1 MSLNQD
7 WIVAE
12 DAICRIS
19 QSRHLRVARFRLSSG
34 QHWCVFGGNGA
45 GKTLFAD
52 YLVGR
57 LRSGSGRIHYP
68 GDLDPARDIA
78 VVSFERQQALQSF
91 DQRHDISEY
100 SEAAT
105 DAGTT
110 VRALLHPAGQD
121 DEAPSV
127 SGSLINELGLT
138 GILRQGI
145 RSLSSGQMR
154 RAMLAAALLRRPRL
168 LILDEPL
175 ESIDRQSRQR
185 ITDTITRWQ
194 SADNASLVL
203 NRRRAGLVPGM
214 THMALMQDLSLVS
227 VGAAV
232 ALQPRI
238 EEVLPPL
245 PPVPATLPGPV
256 TSHVPEQLPVGQ
268 PLIRLQ
274 DVSVR
279 FGDHVVLDRL
289 SWTFDPGQHTLIEG
303 PNGCGKSTLLALI
316 TGGSHKAYG
325 QSVWLFGRR
334 RGSGESVWEVKSRF
348 GVVSNELHV
357 QYLRG
362 WKVIDV
368 VVSGFFD
375 SVGLYRDAG
384 ASEVA
389 AARQWLR
396 AVGLEGLERAG
407 YHEIS
412 FGQQRLALLARAM
425 VKQPP
430 VLVLDEPCVGLDDRY
445 RSRILDLIDR
455 IAEGGRTQL
464 LYVSH
469 TTGEA
474 PGCIN
479 QWLRFERRSG
489 GTFHVHVTPWSVS

>member
-1 MSLNQD
+1 MSQD
-7 WIVAE
+7 WIVVE

-34 QHWCVFGGNGA
+34 QHWSVFGGNGA

-52 YLVGR
+52 YLAGR
-57 LRSGSGRIHYP
+57 LRSGSGRVHYP

-78 VVSFERQQALQSF
+78 VVSFERQQVLQSL

-100 SEAAT
+100 NAAAT

-121 DEAPSV
+121 DRTQAV
-127 SGSLINELGLT
+127 SASLIEELGLT
-138 GILRQGI
+138 GILQQGI

-175 ESIDRQSRQR
+175 ESIDRGSRQR
-185 ITDTITRWQ
+185 ITDALTRWQ

-203 NRRRAGLVPGM
+203 NRRRAGLLPGM
-214 THMALMQDLSLVS
+214 THMALMRGLSLVA
-227 VGAAV
+227 VGTFE
-232 ALQPRI
+232 ALQSRI
-238 EEVLPPL
+238 DEVLPPL
-245 PPVPATLPGPV
+245 PPVPAGLPGPAV
-256 TSHVPEQLPVGQ
+256 SHVPEPLPVDQ
-268 PLIRLQ
+268 PLIHLQ

-279 FGDHVVLDRL
+279 FGNHLVLDRL
-289 SWTFDPGQHTLIEG
+289 SWTFHPGQHTLIEG

-384 ASEVA
+384 ASEVEV
-389 AARQWLR
+389 AREWLR
-396 AVGLEGLERAG
+396 AVGLEGLNSAG

-412 FGQQRLALLARAM
+412 FGQQRLVLLVRAM

-445 RSRILDLIDR
+445 RSRILELVDR
-455 IAEGGRTQL
+455 IARGGRTQL

-474 PGCIN
+474 PRSIN
-479 QWLRFERRSG
+479 QWMRFERRSG
-489 GTFHVHVTPWSVS
+489 GTFQVRITP